1 MSELIQKIH
10 HCRVDVKA
18 AFTAPGGKHNII
30 SLMSIKKKIALSFLI
45 SSGIIAALVAFQY
58 VNYLEMKEEIRYL
71 EFTDTLRSKSLQL
84 RRHEKNFF
92 LFSPAKAAEESLEV
106 HRYLDELDA
115 IVRDS
120 LPGERAETASVSA
133 LISEYRG
140 RFDKILALLRD
151 VSTEFDRLKPSN
163 RVFSD
168 SFRLIEITFYER
180 PSDSAVFLQSV
191 LKMPPGSPLVRNLRE
206 LDAEIGL
213 LREAG
218 EAIQVSAKELDKRAR
233 DRVERGININQLA
246 IIAFFPLSLI
256 VGIGALFAI
265 SNNVVRRL
273 NMLIGFVEKTG
284 RDGFPLMPVPEKERG
299 HDEVGVLMEKFNSL
313 EEKLLEREEEL
324 ERRGKE
330 LLQSKKLAAIGTLAS
345 GIAHE
350 LNNPLNNIFISA
362 QALQKEAGEGCPPF
376 VREVVQ
382 DIFGQTVRV
391 KGIVS
396 DLLEFAR
403 EKEPQMKR
411 VELTGIIRRAFDLI
425 GKISNVDKVLF
436 AVDAPGEG
444 VSIEADPEQMER
456 VFLNLFSNA
465 VDAMK
470 GEGEVKVRVMAE
482 REAAVITVSDTGA
495 GISRDDM
502 EKIFDP
508 FFTTKEKGT
517 GLGLAIVFNIIKKHG
532 GEIAVESEKGRG
544 TVFTITLPAGRA

>member
-1 MSELIQKIH
+1 
-10 HCRVDVKA
+10 
-18 AFTAPGGKHNII
+18 
-30 SLMSIKKKIALSFLI
+30 MSIKKKIALSFLI
-45 SSGIIAALVAFQY
+45 SAGIIAALVAFQY
-58 VNYLEMKEEIRYL
+58 INYLETKKEIRYL
-71 EFTDTLRSKSLQL
+71 EFTDTIRSKSLQL

-106 HRYLDELDA
+106 KRYLKELDA
-115 IVRDS
+115 IVKNS
-120 LPGERAETASVSA
+120 LPGERYETVEMSA
-133 LISEYRG
+133 LIGEYRG
-140 RFDKILALLRD
+140 RFDKILSLHKDISA
-151 VSTEFDRLKPSN
+151 EFDGMKPSY
-163 RVFSD
+163 RRFSD
-168 SFRLIEITFYER
+168 FFHLIEITFYER
-180 PSDSAVFLQSV
+180 PADSAAFLEGV
-191 LKMPPGSPLVRNLRE
+191 LKLPPESPLMSNLRE

-213 LREAG
+213 LRGTG
-218 EAIQVSAKELDKRAR
+218 EAIQVTAKELDKRAR

-246 IIAFFPLSLI
+246 TIAFFPIFLV

-273 NMLIGFVEKTG
+273 NLLIGFVEKTG
-284 RDGFPLMPVPEKERG
+284 REGFPLLPVPEKERG
-299 HDEVGVLMEKFNSL
+299 HDEVGVLMEKFNDL

-324 ERRGKE
+324 ERKGKE

-362 QALQKEAGEGCPPF
+362 QALQKEATEGCPPF

-411 VELTGIIRRAFDLI
+411 VELTGIIRRAYDLI
-425 GKISNVDKVLF
+425 GKISNVEKVRF
-436 AVDAPGEG
+436 SIDAPSEG
-444 VSIEADPEQMER
+444 VSMDADPEQMER

-470 GEGEVKVRVMAE
+470 MQGEVTVRVKKDKD
-482 REAAVITVSDTGA
+482 AVRITVSDTGA
-495 GISRDDM
+495 GISLDDM
-502 EKIFDP
+502 EKVFDP

-532 GEIAVESEKGRG
+532 GEITVASEKGRG
-544 TVFTITLPAGRA
+544 TDFTITLPEGRA